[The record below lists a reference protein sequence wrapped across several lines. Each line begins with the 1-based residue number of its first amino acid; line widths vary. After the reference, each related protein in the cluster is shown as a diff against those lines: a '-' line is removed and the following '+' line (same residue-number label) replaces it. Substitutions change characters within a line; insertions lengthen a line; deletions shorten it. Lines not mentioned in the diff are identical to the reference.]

1 MDHPTISKI
10 FKQTQ
15 TVKMAPIDPNYYDT
29 NIFSISLISTYVITV
44 SYLIALV
51 LYSLYNTYNDLPIA
65 LRTRHLKL
73 ERRND
78 LLVMAMLATVCAA
91 ANSYGIIEALVE
103 SYSNWALLKVGA
115 LPTNV
120 WTSTAW

>member
-1 MDHPTISKI
+1 
-10 FKQTQ
+10 
-15 TVKMAPIDPNYYDT
+15 MAPIDPSYYDT
-29 NIFSISLISTYVITV
+29 NVFAVSLLSSYAITVASLIG
-44 SYLIALV
+44 LV
-51 LYSLYNTYNDLPIA
+51 VYSLYNTYNDLPIA

-78 LLVMAMLATVCAA
+78 LLVMSILAIVCAA
-91 ANSYGIIEALVE
+91 ANSYGIVEALAE
-103 SYSNWALLKVGA
+103 SYSNWGLLKVGA

>member
-1 MDHPTISKI
+1 MDHPIVSKVL
-10 FKQTQ
+10 KQTQ
-15 TVKMAPIDPNYYDT
+15 TAKMAPIDPNYYDT
-29 NIFSISLISTYVITV
+29 NVFSVSLMSSYATTVTSLIG
-44 SYLIALV
+44 LI

-78 LLVMAMLATVCAA
+78 LLVMAILAFVCAA

-103 SYSNWALLKVGA
+103 SYSNWALLKVDA
-115 LPTNV
+115 VPTNI